1 MEEKIIGFTGRPG
14 KLYRLIFTSRRII
27 FVKASS
33 FRERFGKLPDSPG
46 LIRDKRGT
54 DMLSLDLSRYSP
66 SDILASD
73 EDNYEIP
80 YSDITEV
87 KLRGVDAF
95 RPIGTIIIQTLA
107 KKFKFAEKVPKEV
120 FNRYRELI
128 KTALP
133 DKYVE

>member
-14 KLYRLIFTSRRII
+14 KLYHLIFTTRRVI
-27 FVKASS
+27 FARASS
-33 FRERFGKLPDSPG
+33 FREHFGKLPESPG
-46 LIRDKRGT
+46 LIQKSGSENI
-54 DMLSLDLSRYSP
+54 LSIDLSRYSP

-80 YSDITEV
+80 YSDITKV

-95 RPIGTIIIQTLA
+95 RPIGTIIIHTPA
-107 KKFKFAEKVPKEV
+107 KKFKFAEKVPREV
-120 FNRYRELI
+120 FERYRELI
-128 KTALP
+128 KEALP